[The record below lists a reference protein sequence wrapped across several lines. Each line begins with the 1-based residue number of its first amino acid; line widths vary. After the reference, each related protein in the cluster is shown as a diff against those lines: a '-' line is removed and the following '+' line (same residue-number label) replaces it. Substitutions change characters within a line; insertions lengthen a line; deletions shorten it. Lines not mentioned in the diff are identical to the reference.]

1 MKIARVRLRNF
12 KRFGDLELNICNRA
26 TGDIASSYLIIGDNG
41 TGKTTVL
48 QAIALCLSMAASTTR
63 SVREFDWLGWVP
75 GRFERWGKPVIEL
88 EVHFSMA
95 EIEAT
100 REAALR
106 WFRSRNGVTEGQ
118 PFVEP
123 GDSPVVTVRMEG
135 EHFEAGTR
143 EQLYQLR
150 GRSYAAQLLRTD
162 HTARELFDLL
172 PGVFWFDQFR
182 NLASPPSEESGEET
196 GTGRVTFQIGVARL
210 RQHLNRWQMAR
221 IAGRQAPGPRD
232 FLLELENLYKTVFTG
247 RSFGL
252 PEPMY
257 RGGVPTPDDY
267 YFILSDGNRTYDI
280 EEMSA
285 GEQSVFPLLYE
296 AVRLQFRHSVILI
309 DEVDLNLHPPLAQAL
324 VRALPRIGPE
334 CQFFLTTHSE
344 AVTSIVSPEQTHR
357 LPGGRL
363 CL

>member
-1 MKIARVRLRNF
+1 MKVARASLRNF
-12 KRFGDLELNICNRA
+12 KRFQNLELDIRNRA
-26 TGDIASSYLIIGDNG
+26 TGDVASTFLIIGDNG

-48 QAIALCLSMAASTTR
+48 QAIALCLSMAAGTTR

-75 GRFERWGKPVIEL
+75 GRFERWGRPVIEL
-88 EVHFSMA
+88 EVHFTGD

-100 REAALR
+100 RQAALR
-106 WFRSRNGVTEGQ
+106 WFRSRERVTEEQ

-123 GDSPVVTVRMEG
+123 GDSPVVTVRMDG

-162 HTARELFDLL
+162 HTARELFDRL

-182 NLASPPSEESGEET
+182 NLASPPNEEGADEN
-196 GTGRVTFQIGVARL
+196 GQGRVGFQVGVARL
-210 RQHLNRWQMAR
+210 RQHLNRWQMAK
-221 IAGRQAPGPRD
+221 IGGRWGPRD
-232 FLLELENLYKTVFTG
+232 FLQELENLYRAVFSG

-267 YFILSDGNRTYDI
+267 YFMLNDGNRTYDI

-296 AVRLQFRHSVILI
+296 AVRLQFRHSIILL

-344 AVTSIVSPEQTHR
+344 AVASIISPEQTYR

>member
-1 MKIARVRLRNF
+1 MKVARARLQRF
-12 KRFGDLELNICNRA
+12 KRFADFELDFRNRI
-26 TGDIASSYLIIGDNG
+26 TGDIANTCLIIGDNG

-48 QAIALCLSMAASTTR
+48 QAIGLCLSMAASTTK

-75 GRFERWGKPVIEL
+75 GRFERWGKPIIEL
-88 EVHFSMA
+88 EIHFSKS

-106 WFRSRNGVTEGQ
+106 WFHSRNGDNEGRE
-118 PFVEP
+118 FIEP
-123 GDSPVVTVRMEG
+123 GDSQVVTVRMEG

-143 EQLYQLR
+143 KELYQLR
-150 GRSYAAQLLRTD
+150 GRAYAAQLLQTD
-162 HTARELFDLL
+162 HTARELFDRL

-182 NLASPPSEESGEET
+182 NLASPPNEEGMEDNGS
-196 GTGRVTFQIGVARL
+196 GRVAFQVGVARL

-221 IAGRQAPGPRD
+221 IAGGQARGPRD
-232 FLLELENLYKTVFTG
+232 FLFELEDLYKTVFPG

-267 YFILSDGNRTYDI
+267 YFILNDGNRTYDI

-296 AVRLQFRHSVILI
+296 AVRLQFRHSVVML

-324 VRALPRIGPE
+324 VHALPRIGPD

-344 AVTSIVSPEQTHR
+344 SVTSAVSPEQTYR

>member
-1 MKIARVRLRNF
+1 MKVARARLQNF
-12 KRFGDLELNICNRA
+12 KRFADFELDIRNRITQDVA
-26 TGDIASSYLIIGDNG
+26 TTALIIGDNG
-41 TGKTTVL
+41 SGKTTVL
-48 QAIALCLSMAASTTR
+48 QAIALCLSMATSTTR
-63 SVREFDWLGWVP
+63 SVGEFDWLGWVP
-75 GRFERWGKPVIEL
+75 GRFERWGKPVVEL
-88 EVHFSMA
+88 EIHFSQP

-106 WFRSRNGVTEGQ
+106 WFRSRNGESER
-118 PFVEP
+118 PEFVEP
-123 GDSPVVTVRMEG
+123 ADSLVIHVRMEG
-135 EHFEAGTR
+135 EHFEAGSR
-143 EQLYQLR
+143 EELYQLR
-150 GRSYAAQLLRTD
+150 GRAYAAQLLRTD
-162 HTARELFDLL
+162 HTARELFDRL

-182 NLASPPSEESGEET
+182 NLAAPPSEDGGDGN
-196 GTGRVTFQIGVARL
+196 GTGRVGFQVGVARL

-221 IAGRQAPGPRD
+221 IAGRQARGARD
-232 FLLELENLYKTVFTG
+232 FLLELENLYKTVFPG
-247 RSFGL
+247 RSFGV

-267 YFILSDGNRTYDI
+267 YFMLNDGNRTYDI

-296 AVRLQFRHSVILI
+296 AVRQQFRHSVVLL

-324 VRALPRIGPE
+324 VRALPRIGPD

-344 AVTSIVSPEQTHR
+344 AVTSVVSPEQTKR

>member
-1 MKIARVRLRNF
+1 MKVARASLRNF
-12 KRFGDLELNICNRA
+12 KRFQNLDLDIRNLA
-26 TGDIASSYLIIGDNG
+26 TGDVAGTFLVIGDNG
-41 TGKTTVL
+41 TGKTTAL
-48 QAIALCLSMAASTTR
+48 QAIALCLSMASATTK
-63 SVREFDWLGWVP
+63 SVGEFDWLGWVP
-75 GRFERWGKPVIEL
+75 GRFERWGRPVIEL
-88 EVHFSMA
+88 EVHFTSD

-100 REAALR
+100 RQAALR
-106 WFRSRNGVTEGQ
+106 WFRSRDRVSEDQ

-123 GDSPVVTVRMEG
+123 GDSRVVTVRMDG

-162 HTARELFDLL
+162 HTARELFDRL

-182 NLASPPSEESGEET
+182 NLASPPNEEGAEEN
-196 GTGRVTFQIGVARL
+196 GQGRVGFQVGVARL
-210 RQHLNRWQMAR
+210 RQHLNRWQMAK
-221 IAGRQAPGPRD
+221 IGGRRGPRD
-232 FLLELENLYKTVFTG
+232 FLQELENLYRAVFNG

-267 YFILSDGNRTYDI
+267 YFMLNDGNRTYDI

-296 AVRLQFRHSVILI
+296 AVRLQFRHSIILL

-344 AVTSIVSPEQTHR
+344 AVASIISPEQIYR